1 MLELAVVGMGGWGK
15 RLVESV
21 QGKSDRVRF
30 RSAVVARPEKSKE
43 FAQKH
48 GLALGNDYASV
59 LADPNI
65 AGVVCSGPADLH
77 AEHAIAGLKAG
88 KHALVI
94 KPMAGSLREALAVK
108 AAADAAGRMAVLGY
122 NRCFCPNVLEM
133 RKRIA
138 AGHLGRLLHT
148 EGNFC
153 VDRYGGFKGDSWKAD
168 PEKVTAGSLADH
180 MLYLTIETL
189 GSIAE
194 VHTISQHDVSPNGLA
209 DTAAMLLRTKGNATA
224 LLTAIGV
231 TADFHRFQVF
241 GTKGWIE
248 ITGARQFTFQPIDG
262 KREDVTLPDLDAER
276 AEVEAFA
283 DAVEGRRPFPVPL
296 DDAVHGV
303 AVLEA
308 LGRSSREGVPVNVG

>member
-1 MLELAVVGMGGWGK
+1 MLELAIVGMGSWGK

-30 RSAVVARPEKSKE
+30 RSGIVARPEKSKE

-48 GLALGNDYASV
+48 GLALGSDYASV
-59 LADPNI
+59 LADPAI
-65 AGVVCSGPADLH
+65 KGVVCSGPANLH

-88 KHALVI
+88 KPALVI
-94 KPMAGSLREALAVK
+94 KPMAPSLREALAVK
-108 AAADAAGRMAVLGY
+108 AAAEAAGRIAVLGY
-122 NRCFCPNVLEM
+122 NRCFCPNVVEM
-133 RKRIA
+133 RRRIA
-138 AGHLGRLLHT
+138 AGQLGRLLHT

-153 VDRYGGFKGDSWKAD
+153 VDRYGGFSSDSWKAD
-168 PEKVTAGSLADH
+168 PAKVTPGSLADH

-189 GSIAE
+189 GHIGQ
-194 VHTISQHDVSPNGLA
+194 VHTISQNDVSPNGLA
-209 DTAAMLLRTKGNATA
+209 DSAAMLLRTKSNATA
-224 LLTAIGV
+224 HLTAIGV

-248 ITGARQFTFQPIDG
+248 IIGARQLTFQPVDG
-262 KREDVTLPDLDAER
+262 KREDMMLPDLDTER

-283 DAVEGRRPFPVPL
+283 DAVEGRRPFPVPV

-308 LGRSSREGVPVNVG
+308 LGRSAREGGPVTVG